1 MNRSLSD
8 EQIRL
13 ALAPFAVGVTTE
25 QISMIREYVALLLK
39 WNRTLSLTT
48 IVDPVEIIA
57 RHFGESM
64 FGANV
69 LPVENGRLADVGSG
83 AGFPGLALKILAPAL
98 DVTLVESNRKKC
110 VFLAEIVRGL
120 GLKDVDILPLRF
132 EDIFSDS
139 IQSAKFDF
147 ITARALGDHHEFLK
161 NAKNKLTSRGHVMMW
176 LGGNDVTKL
185 TSNEDWTWQPA
196 VKIPDSQRRFVLTG
210 RSRLIERQV

>member
-110 VFLAEIVRGL
+110 VFLAEVVRGL

-139 IQSAKFDF
+139 IQSAKFDS

-161 NAKNKLTSRGHVMMW
+161 NAKNKLTPRGHVMMW
-176 LGGNDVTKL
+176 LGGDDV
-185 TSNEDWTWQPA
+185 S
-196 VKIPDSQRRFVLTG
+196 
-210 RSRLIERQV
+210 